1 MTTRPNPFSSTNPFT
16 TTPTPNPLSS
26 TNPSTTTSAPNP
38 SSSTNSIPGSTAN
51 PTLGVN
57 RSSFTVNLSGL
68 QLSDSQLSLL
78 DKGLTFIPT
87 YKYFPLH
94 AIYSLQDRLIR
105 NLKLKDY
112 FLEDGDDDYDYTARK
127 FVKPSTWTPADH
139 KIRQPTLDTVQSI
152 VEATESV
159 IASRKIQRQF
169 IQLRRRRDN
178 LTAEERRALRELQ
191 NNDDI
196 VIKPADK
203 GSCTVVMDKSAYVNE
218 VRRQL
223 DNTEY
228 YRKLDGPIYQENVPQ
243 INDILDEMTTG
254 DFITDK
260 QLYFL
265 RASHTDR
272 RRIFYVLPKIHK
284 PRLKWPQPNM
294 PDGRP
299 IVSDCGSESYRVSQF
314 IDSFIRPISMLHPSY
329 LKDTYD
335 FVSKI
340 RNQRIPKGS
349 FLVTGDVTALYT
361 NMRFDRTLET
371 VRTALQKHPDPK
383 RPDDLL
389 LKLLDITM
397 RNNDFEF
404 DGETYLQICGMAMGK
419 TYAPGLADIYMEEFD
434 EKAHLYHILLH
445 LYFRFL
451 DDIFFIWTGS
461 EDDLRLFESYLN
473 SLIPGIK
480 ITLHWSTESVDF
492 LDTTVYRHHTD
503 DDSEDVLY
511 TRVFFKETDTHQLLH
526 KSSFHPRHTAR
537 GVLKSQ
543 LLRFKRLSSTKID
556 FDNTCGILF
565 HALSKRNYS
574 RSLMRKMKRDIWQL
588 NSDSTIVSVSTS
600 LLPIVVPYNDVGTE
614 LSRLWRDAIT
624 DHPVFSTSR
633 LVTAYTAGSS
643 LKRKLVRSTFRRQ
656 ERNSRPAQRPAR
668 PPGSTLCPNTR
679 CRACS
684 YIMPSRSFSSS
695 HNSKSFTVRGYIT
708 CKTTNVVYL
717 VTCRKCQLQYV
728 GETSRPLADR
738 INDHLSAIRLKK
750 QTPISL
756 HFNSTGHSIA
766 DFRILGIDRIDDT
779 SPPGTRRIM
788 ERTWQN
794 LLQTNYPHGINN
806 FKKGFL

>member
-1 MTTRPNPFSSTNPFT
+1 M
-16 TTPTPNPLSS
+16 
-26 TNPSTTTSAPNP
+26 
-38 SSSTNSIPGSTAN
+38 
-51 PTLGVN
+51 
-57 RSSFTVNLSGL
+57 
-68 QLSDSQLSLL
+68 
-78 DKGLTFIPT
+78 
-87 YKYFPLH
+87 
-94 AIYSLQDRLIR
+94 QDRLIR

-112 FLEDGDDDYDYTARK
+112 FQEDEDDEYDYTTRK
-127 FVKPSTWTPADH
+127 FVNPSNWTPADH
-139 KIRQPTLDTVQSI
+139 KLNEVTLDTVQAI
-152 VEATESV
+152 MEVTESV
-159 IASRKIQRQF
+159 IASRKIQNQS
-169 IQLRRRRDN
+169 IHLRCRRDN
-178 LTAEERRALRELQ
+178 LTAEERCALRELQ
-191 NNDDI
+191 NDNNI

-203 GSCTVVMDKSAYVNE
+203 GSCTVIMDKSAYVDE

-223 DNTEY
+223 DNTQY
-228 YRKLDGPIYQENVPQ
+228 YRKLDGPIYQDNVPK
-243 INDILDEMTTG
+243 INKILDQMRAGE
-254 DFITDK
+254 FITDK
-260 QLYFL
+260 QLSFL
-265 RASHTDR
+265 RASSTDR
-272 RRIFYVLPKIHK
+272 RRILYVLPKIHK
-284 PRLKWPQPNM
+284 PRSKWPQPTM
-294 PDGRP
+294 PEGRP

-314 IDSFIRPISMLHPSY
+314 IDSFIRPISILHPSY

-340 RNQRIPKGS
+340 RNQSIPKKS

-361 NMRFDRTLET
+361 NMTFDRTLDT
-371 VRTALQKHPDPK
+371 VRATLEKHPDPE

-434 EKAHLYHILLH
+434 EKAHLHHSLQ

-451 DDIFFIWTGS
+451 DDTFFIWTGS
-461 EDDLRLFESYLN
+461 ENDLRLFESYLN

-492 LDTTVYRHHTD
+492 LDTTVYRHHTNNDSD
-503 DDSEDVLY
+503 DLLY

-526 KSSFHPRHTAR
+526 KSSFHPRHTSK

-543 LLRFKRLSSTKID
+543 LLRFKRLSSTRSD
-556 FDNTCGILF
+556 YNHTCGILF
-565 HALSKRNYS
+565 HALCKRNYS
-574 RSLMRKMKRDIWQL
+574 RSMMRKMKRDVWQL
-588 NSDSTIVSVSTS
+588 DPDSTIAYVSTP
-600 LLPIVVPYNDVGTE
+600 LLPVVVPYNDVGTE
-614 LSRLWRDAIT
+614 LSRLWREAIGR
-624 DHPVFSTSR
+624 HPVFSASR
-633 LVTAYTAGSS
+633 LVTAYTTGPN
-643 LKRKLVRSTFRRQ
+643 LKRKLVHSTFRRQ
-656 ERNSRPAQRPAR
+656 QLNFRRPEQRTTR
-668 PPGSTLCPNTR
+668 PPGAALCPNTR

-708 CKTTNVVYL
+708 CKTSNVVYL

-756 HFNSTGHSIA
+756 HFNSTEHSIA
-766 DFRILGIDRIDDT
+766 DFRIQGIHRIDDA
-779 SPPGTRRIM
+779 SPPGTRRLM

-794 LLQTNYPHGINN
+794 LLQTNYPRGINN
-806 FKKGFL
+806 LKKGFL